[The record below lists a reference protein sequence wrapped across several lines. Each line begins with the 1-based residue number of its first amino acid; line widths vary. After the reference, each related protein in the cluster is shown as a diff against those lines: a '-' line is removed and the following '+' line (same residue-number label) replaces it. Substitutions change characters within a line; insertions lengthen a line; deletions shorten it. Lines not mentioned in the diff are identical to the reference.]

1 MSTSEFEDEDG
12 EGYFASISDLMVGIL
27 FVFLLMLTVF
37 ALNFRDAE
45 DDQKVEK
52 HKYEQLQAAEAAARL
67 EASIEKQ
74 LALDKEREADASK
87 RDAEA
92 KTAEAENER
101 LKNVA
106 LRDLLRRAGEQIS
119 QDLEDRRNARV
130 RLLGRLE
137 KTLVEQGVKVTLD
150 PESEVLRLPESLL
163 FEVGQSTLDG
173 QAAKSALD
181 KVSSALADILPC
193 YVASDIQSNCESR
206 DSGTLE
212 GVLIEG
218 HSDRAGYS
226 DGGRRLSEEDSARS
240 ERPPFDGARPYGL
253 QRDAS
258 AQETRPDQERQRFS
272 SAGSLAYGARR
283 PIKAGDK
290 KDDYQQN
297 RRIDLRFLLSERLSP
312 VLQKL
317 IEDIKALGDAP

>member
-1 MSTSEFEDEDG
+1 MSASEFQEEDG

-37 ALNFRDAE
+37 ALNFREAE
-45 DDQKVEK
+45 DDQKVAK
-52 HKYEQLQAAEAAARL
+52 QKYEQALADKDAAIQKARV
-67 EASIEKQ
+67 EEQ
-74 LALDKEREADASK
+74 RALDKEREADES
-87 RDAEA
+87 RRVAETEKA
-92 KTAEAENER
+92 AAENER
-101 LKNVA
+101 LKNA
-106 LRDLLRRAGEQIS
+106 TLRDLLRRASEQIN

-137 KTLVEQGVKVTLD
+137 KTLVDQGVKVTLD
-150 PESEVLRLPESLL
+150 PASEVLRLPESLL

-173 QAAKSALD
+173 QAAKGALD
-181 KVSSALADILPC
+181 KVSSALSDILPC
-193 YVASDIQSNCESR
+193 YVASDVQSNCESR

-226 DGGRRLSEEDSARS
+226 DGGRRLSEEDSRDRNDHLS
-240 ERPPFDGARPYGL
+240 MERALTVFKEIL
-253 QRDAS
+253 QRKKLDQIKS
-258 AQETRPDQERQRFS
+258 AKGFPVLGVS
-272 SAGSLAYGARR
+272 AYGARR
-283 PIKAGDK
+283 PIKPGDN